1 MAKAGRRPK
10 QSKADSP
17 GGETVSSYFRRV
29 FAERPDLLNAGT
41 NKEIY
46 DRWLM
51 DYPGYEEVPKRVRD
65 ILFNLKS
72 VLRKKRRRRRTA
84 SVRAEEPLQAIVI
97 LLGPTLETLEED
109 IDQCLTR
116 ARALGRAGLENVI
129 GSLRRARNEVV
140 RLIGQ

>member
-10 QSKADSP
+10 QSP

-41 NKEIY
+41 NQEAY
-46 DRWLM
+46 DCWLK
-51 DYPGYEEVPKRVRD
+51 DHPGHEEVPQRIRG

-72 VLRKKRRRRRTA
+72 VLRKKRRRRKAAR
-84 SVRAEEPLQAIVI
+84 RPEEEPLQATVI
-97 LLGPTLETLEED
+97 LLGPNLETLEEA
-109 IDQCLTR
+109 IDECLTQ
-116 ARALGRAGLENVI
+116 ARALDRVGLEDVI